1 MESLG
6 IDIGGT
12 GVKAA
17 TVDTITGKFTSER
30 FRLLTPKPATP
41 QALSATVAEVVKH
54 FQWKE
59 NVGCGFPGIIRKDL
73 VHSAANVSKKWMGQS
88 VKAQF
93 EVATGCSFTVLNDA
107 DVAGLAEARFGAGR
121 DQSGVVL
128 VLTLGTGIG
137 SALLIDGILVP
148 NTEFG
153 HIELNGHS
161 AEYWAADRV
170 RKAQKLTW
178 KKWANQV
185 NMYLQAME
193 FYLSPDL
200 IILGGGVSSKH
211 EKFIPH
217 LKVSAP
223 VVPAEL
229 RNKAGIVGAA
239 TAAIGSAQLTA

>member
-17 TVDTITGKFTSER
+17 TVDTITGEFTSER

-73 VHSAANVSKKWMGQS
+73 VHSAAHVSKKWMGQS

-93 EVATGCSFTVLNDA
+93 EGVTGCSFTVLNDA

-153 HIELNGHS
+153 HIELNGHR
-161 AEYWAADRV
+161 AEYWAADSV
-170 RKAQKLTW
+170 RKAHKLTW

-211 EKFIPH
+211 EKFIPY

-239 TAAIGSAQLTA
+239 TAARGPAHLTA